1 MATPKGSWTAYTT
14 ALALTLAHSTWA
26 STTVEATRTASP
38 PLVDGRLDEA
48 CWRTARPTTQFT
60 VANSTRPAKIGTTAY
75 VLYDD
80 SALYFGLKCHEPN
93 PKDILP
99 RDVPFDNSDVFRG
112 DCVEIMLD
120 PRQSMNDY
128 YHFGINVSGAR
139 CDRSVTQSGHVG
151 DSHWNGRWD
160 AKTFVGSDFWSCE
173 VAIPFFTLGI
183 TPDVGSTWRINL
195 CREKKRPGAENS
207 SIAEQGAFN
216 VAGRFAILKGLDVDF
231 RRYCYAIDEPTTSTQ
246 VKDGELNLAV
256 TTSVKNETGATR
268 ALLVEG
274 ILIGP
279 DRKPYVQSITTRL
292 DADAAATLALDPF
305 VLNAQGEYVCCL
317 RVADPT
323 TKRTLALRH
332 SVLPVAYVPMSIQLV
347 EPWYRDC
354 IFETQ
359 QLKQVVADVEVRLD
373 PTQLAERCLHVA
385 IRKKGDRSDVVART
399 VMKPNGK
406 NRIQFDAAALP
417 YGDLAIVAELRS
429 TRGQLLEET
438 TRRLQKLPY
447 RKEEVWLGRDGV
459 WRVDGKPFFI
469 NGGWGRERDR
479 NPYFNT
485 YTSDAEPVK
494 RVWSFWCPQAMRK
507 ELRNDTLSDEFKA
520 YIRSKVEEAM
530 KLPNLLILFLW
541 DEPECSAFSAKGL
554 EEAYQI
560 MRNLDPY
567 HPVMICNDSLSGLK
581 EYAACAEINGFHPY
595 PPILKD
601 QRVNDFAEHVVCMD
615 QWSKLYRQGRIK
627 QTVAFLH
634 QGFNYGD
641 YGAVNQRVP
650 NYVELR
656 RQNLLNII
664 LGATGIMQFNRCV
677 AQYPEL
683 HLGIPHLTKELAYLG
698 KAVTA
703 STSELSV
710 TVDHEKARS
719 LLKEVDGELFLF
731 VCNADMAPRQLR
743 ISVPGL
749 GRRAKQLHV
758 VSEGR
763 SVAVQDEAIAD
774 TFDAFGVHVYTTSA
788 DRPGLLTVRQIEAE
802 IDAANRARRKP
813 GNLVF
818 QALEGDGA
826 VLRASSNTSG
836 KFRRPD
842 NGLWHVV
849 DGVISTFDHYK
860 CLMWYDA
867 TPNEHPDWIE
877 IQMPKAHKVGR
888 VVVCPFEKSLRDYAV
903 QAFVDGRWQDLDRV
917 TGKSTDLI
925 EHRFSPVT
933 TDRIRLWITATNT
946 PLSQVNEIEVYGK

>member
-1 MATPKGSWTAYTT
+1 MVPSAGAG
-14 ALALTLAHSTWA
+14 AI
-26 STTVEATRTASP
+26 VQATRTPAP
-38 PLVDGRLDEA
+38 PLIDGRLDEG
-48 CWRTARPTTQFT
+48 CWRTAEPTTQFT
-60 VANSTRPAKIGTTAY
+60 VANSTQPAKFGTTAY

-80 SALYFGLKCHEPN
+80 TALYFGVKCHEPN
-93 PKDILP
+93 PADILP
-99 RDVPFDNSDVFRG
+99 KDVPFDNSDVFRG

-128 YHFGINVSGAR
+128 YHFAINVSGAR
-139 CDRSVTQSGHVG
+139 ADRSVTQSGHVG
-151 DSHWNGRWD
+151 DMHWDGRWD
-160 AKTFVGSDFWSCE
+160 AKAYVGGDSWSCE
-173 VAIPFFTLGI
+173 VVIPFYTLGI
-183 TPDVGSTWRINL
+183 TPDVGPTWRINL

-216 VAGRFAILKGLDVDF
+216 VAGRFAVLKGLDVDF
-231 RRYCYAIDEPTTSTQ
+231 RRYCYAIGEPTTTTQ
-246 VKDGELNLAV
+246 VKDGELNL
-256 TTSVKNETGATR
+256 SVSTLVENATGAAR
-268 ALLVEG
+268 DLLVEG
-274 ILIGP
+274 ILIGS
-279 DRKPYVQSITTRL
+279 DRKPHVRSVVARF
-292 DADAAATLALDPF
+292 DADVASTLALDPF
-305 VLNAQGEYVCCL
+305 VLSAQGEYECCL

-323 TKRTLALRH
+323 TKRTLALRQ
-332 SVLPVAYVPMSIQLV
+332 SRLSVAYVPMSIQLV

-359 QLKQVVADVEVRLD
+359 QLEQVVADVEVRLD
-373 PTQLAERCLHVA
+373 PEQLAARCLYVA
-385 IRKKGDRSDVVART
+385 IRKKGGSSDVAART
-399 VMKPNGK
+399 IMKPGER
-406 NRIQFDAAALP
+406 NRIQFDAAPLP
-417 YGDLAIVAELRS
+417 YGDLAIVAQLRS
-429 TRGQLLEET
+429 ARGQLLEET

-447 RKEEVWLGRDGV
+447 REGEVWLGRDGV
-459 WRVDGKPFFI
+459 WRVEGKPFFI

-485 YTSDAEPVK
+485 YTSDAESIE
-494 RVWSFWCPQAMRK
+494 RVWCFWCPQAMRK
-507 ELRNDTLSDEFKA
+507 EFRNDTLSEEFKT
-520 YIRSKVEEAM
+520 YIRSKVEEAL

-560 MRNLDPY
+560 MRDVDPY

-581 EYAACAEINGFHPY
+581 DFAACAEINGFHPY
-595 PPILKD
+595 PPILKN

-615 QWSKLYRQGRIK
+615 EWRKLLRAGRIK

-656 RQNLLNII
+656 RQNLLNVI

-698 KAVTA
+698 KTA
-703 STSELSV
+703 IAPTSKLSV

-719 LLKEVDGELFLF
+719 LLREADGELFLF
-731 VCNADMAPRQLR
+731 VCNADLTPRRLR

-758 VSEGR
+758 ISEGR
-763 SVAVQDEAIAD
+763 SVAVKGDAITDAFD
-774 TFDAFGVHVYTTSA
+774 TFGVHVYTTSA
-788 DRPGLLTVRQIEAE
+788 DRPDLPTVKQIEVE
-802 IDAANRARRKP
+802 IAAANRARRKP

-818 QALEGDGA
+818 QALEGDGV

-867 TPNEHPDWIE
+867 TPDEHPDWLE
-877 IQMPKAHKVGR
+877 IQMPQAHRIGR
-888 VVVCPFEKSLRDYAV
+888 VVVHPFEKSLRDYAV
-903 QAFVDGRWQDLDRV
+903 QVFVDGKWQDVDRV
-917 TGKSTDLI
+917 TGKNDDVIT
-925 EHRFSPVT
+925 HQFTPVT
-933 TDRIRLWITATNT
+933 SDRIRLWVTATNT
-946 PLSQVNEIEVYGK
+946 PLSQVNEIEVYEK